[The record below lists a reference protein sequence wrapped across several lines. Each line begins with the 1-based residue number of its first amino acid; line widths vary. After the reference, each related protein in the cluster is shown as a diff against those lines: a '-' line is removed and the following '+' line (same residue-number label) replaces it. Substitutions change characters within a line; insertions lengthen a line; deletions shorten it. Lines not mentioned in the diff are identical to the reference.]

1 MADSKQS
8 DLLHESRAPISVES
22 DDFKVFDD
30 ACSLSQGIIARQRPI
45 NHLCDGDVHHFT
57 VKSAAGVGP
66 SGLPV
71 QYILNHTHDRQSKA
85 DAFASMSSAIAI
97 TD

>member
-1 MADSKQS
+1 MI
-8 DLLHESRAPISVES
+8 LR
-22 DDFKVFDD
+22 FFDG

-45 NHLCDGDVHHFT
+45 NHLCDEDVHHFS

-71 QYILNHTHDRQSKA
+71 QYILNHTHDRQSKT
-85 DAFASMSSAIAI
+85 DGFATRSSAIAI
-97 TD
+97 TDY